1 MQDDSDDAQSGEN
14 QRVAES
20 RKSSKNRIN
29 GRFGKANEDTDMG
42 NIFSFDKN
50 KMELLNNLNS
60 LKLLNIDKKFN
71 QCGDQNV
78 TVQEFIEIMAEEL
91 KDSPISHR
99 EDFIQ

>member
-1 MQDDSDDAQSGEN
+1 M
-14 QRVAES
+14 AES

-71 QCGDQNV
+71 QCGD
-78 TVQEFIEIMAEEL
+78 
-91 KDSPISHR
+91 
-99 EDFIQ
+99 